1 MSGQVEQSE
10 QAERAERAE
19 QAATV
24 HESTA
29 DRPSGGRKR
38 RFTVDA
44 LFEDTSPRSV
54 GVSELASAREI
65 RLDRIVADP
74 EQPRQTFD
82 SERLEELSG
91 SIRNEGVL
99 QPIAVRYEAA
109 KDIYVILHGERRWRA
124 ARLAGLA
131 SIPAVVREVP
141 PERRLLQ
148 QLMENVVREDL
159 NAVDRAAALRSLKEQ
174 MGDVAWERVAEAVGI
189 RRSRLFQL
197 LGTEKLPVEA
207 QTAIRDGRLS
217 EKQSRPLQGL
227 AGGAQEALT
236 RMILDEGLG
245 AREATRIARAVR
257 DDDDFAD
264 RSADELLP
272 RLREM
277 RQAAEARSAPRQPVR
292 PAGSGSDSHRH
303 LLSQALGGAI
313 GETEL
318 ATALAE
324 APEPSIDLIDLQIRA
339 LALSL
344 TRLDELY
351 LSDSDRRKLD
361 TRLKALRSLLKGE

>member
-1 MSGQVEQSE
+1 MPGQ
-10 QAERAERAE
+10 AE
-19 QAATV
+19 QAVQATPV
-24 HESTA
+24 DERPM

-54 GVSELASAREI
+54 GVSELASAKEI

-82 SERLEELSG
+82 PERLDELSG

-109 KDIYVILHGERRWRA
+109 EDIYVILHGERRWRA
-124 ARLAGLA
+124 AQLAGLA

-197 LGTEKLPVEA
+197 LGTEKLPVET

-227 AGGAQEALT
+227 ASGAQEALT

-257 DDDDFAD
+257 DDDDFAG

-277 RQAAEARSAPRQPVR
+277 RQAAEARPAPRQPIK
-292 PAGSGSDSHRH
+292 PADSH
-303 LLSQALGGAI
+303 LNPLSQALGAAI
-313 GETEL
+313 DEHDL

-324 APEPSIDLIDLQIRA
+324 APDPSIDLIDLQIRA

-344 TRLDELY
+344 TRLDELH
-351 LSDSDRRKLD
+351 LSDSDRRRLD
-361 TRLKALRSLLKGE
+361 TRLKALRALLKSE